1 LLREEQKRNDV
12 YNDED
17 EDEDESFGSA
27 GQ

>member
-17 EDEDESFGSA
+17 EDESFGSA